1 MKFQINR
8 LFVVRWPDK
17 NSGALFL
24 SVLFFVSFFWTSK
37 RKKIHQTR
45 QETYTQKKKSPGLV
59 QTQQHF
65 SMHRDCFFLYQDKKN
80 KIYSIHFTTQNKRN
94 FITEVIVCVHSS

>member
-37 RKKIHQTR
+37 RKKIHQDQARDIYTKEKIAWACTNPTTFFNASGLFLFVSR
-45 QETYTQKKKSPGLV
+45 QKE
-59 QTQQHF
+59 
-65 SMHRDCFFLYQDKKN
+65 
-80 KIYSIHFTTQNKRN
+80 
-94 FITEVIVCVHSS
+94 